1 MSDPYVWPNGW
12 QFVEQYVNIQQQ
24 ELEEIAMVQQVVEE
38 LEKLEPPRVCQRTF
52 IRRDR
57 AKAHNDLVMKYFA
70 PDCIF
75 PPRMFHRRFRMRR
88 ELLHNIIIDLEE
100 SQPYFRL
107 KYDCVGRPG
116 FSSIQ
121 KMTAA
126 LRVLAYGSPIDRE
139 DDALMIAQI
148 TAIDTYLQAPNEA
161 DLARL
166 LAENEARGFPDMIG
180 SLDCMHWEWHNCPT
194 AWHGQ
199 FVGHTG
205 RLTLILEAVASMNLW
220 IWHAFFGMAGTYND
234 ISVLDHSPL
243 FDRFI
248 QCQTPQTPYKAIKH
262 PRTEKEKHFARK
274 QEAARKDVERAFG
287 VLQAKWAITQGPVR
301 FWDTETIK
309 NIMQCYIILHNMII
323 EDERHLGIEPW
334 QPLGRDSIPDNLLH
348 HNEEWLGTYI
358 HSRMQQVRDK
368 SINGMLRRD
377 LMDHLWTN
385 FGGESSHS

>member
-1 MSDPYVWPNGW
+1 MSDPYAWPNGW
-12 QFVEQYVNIQQQ
+12 QFMEQYVNIQQQ

-38 LEKLEPPRVCQRTF
+38 LEEPEPPRVCTRTF

-57 AKAHNDLVMKYFA
+57 AKAHNDLVKKYFA

-75 PPRMFHRRFRMRR
+75 PPRMFRRRFQMRK
-88 ELLHNIIIDLEE
+88 ELFHKIRIDLEE

-121 KMTAA
+121 NMTAA

-139 DDALMIAQI
+139 DDALMIAQT
-148 TAIDTYLQAPNEA
+148 TAIDTVRLFCESIVSIYSEQYLRSPNEA
-161 DLARL
+161 DLARI
-166 LAENEARGFPDMIG
+166 LAENEARGFPGMIG
-180 SLDCMHWEWHNCPT
+180 SLDCMHWEWRNCPT

-205 RLTLILEAVASMNLW
+205 RLTLILEAVASMDLW
-220 IWHAFFGMAGTYND
+220 IWHAFFGTYND

-248 QCQTPQTPYKAIKH
+248 QCQTPQTPYEVNGRVYHIPYYLTDCIYPHYATLIQSIKH

-301 FWDTETIK
+301 FWDTETMK
-309 NIMQCYIILHNMII
+309 NIMQCSIILHNMII
-323 EDERHLGIEPW
+323 EDERHLGIEP
-334 QPLGRDSIPDNLLH
+334 
-348 HNEEWLGTYI
+348 
-358 HSRMQQVRDK
+358 
-368 SINGMLRRD
+368 
-377 LMDHLWTN
+377 
-385 FGGESSHS
+385 